1 LRILISQTENAY
13 TGVKNTKKQHRESKK
28 DKSAVRTNG
37 NAPLRGLRAARP
49 HTTHQP
55 WHPCGL
61 RLRVARGCALRPA
74 PHSHA
79 GAAPA
84 HTPHHRDLNILNK
97 LLSQKKL

>member
-1 LRILISQTENAY
+1 MRILISQTENAY

-55 WHPCGL
+55 WHPCGPCGCASHVAARCDLRLIVMLAL
-61 RLRVARGCALRPA
+61 RLR
-74 PHSHA
+74 
-79 GAAPA
+79 
-84 HTPHHRDLNILNK
+84 TPHITVI
-97 LLSQKKL
+97 